1 MISRSIMLNPKIP
14 VESKAIYSILA
25 VFAGDKDRCFP
36 TIKTLV
42 EATGISKDR
51 LYKYLNILCDSGIV
65 ERLLFCI
72 ESQSSQIRRCSIPES
87 QRCHTI

>member
-42 EATGISKDR
+42 ETAGQQ
-51 LYKYLNILCDSGIV
+51 L
-65 ERLLFCI
+65 
-72 ESQSSQIRRCSIPES
+72 PE
-87 QRCHTI
+87 QDK